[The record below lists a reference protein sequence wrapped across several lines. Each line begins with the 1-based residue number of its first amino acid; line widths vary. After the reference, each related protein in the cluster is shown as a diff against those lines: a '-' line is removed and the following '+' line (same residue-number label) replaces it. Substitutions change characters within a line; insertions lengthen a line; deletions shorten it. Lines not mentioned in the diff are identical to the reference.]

1 MRLEQYEKASKRFDE
16 AYPLLVK
23 EKMARE
29 LVMHQT
35 YSGEL
40 KMRCVSTAPPSGS
53 STTPSILP
61 APWPGIVTDA
71 HADSY
76 PGRLELTC
84 GNPSAAAR
92 LANQA
97 LALAAKIGE
106 MAEKGAVLRIL
117 AQIAVTDIE
126 RPEPA
131 RLKASRLFTEA
142 LEVYEEINAR
152 FERAETMVLM
162 GLA

>member
-1 MRLEQYEKASKRFDE
+1 
-16 AYPLLVK
+16 V
-23 EKMARE
+23 
-29 LVMHQT
+29 
-35 YSGEL
+35 
-40 KMRCVSTAPPSGS
+40 VSTAPPRR
-53 STTPSILP
+53 LP
-61 APWPGIVTDA
+61 QRRHRYCPRPWPGIVTDA

-76 PGRLELTC
+76 PSRIGTDLRQPLRGRAT
-84 GNPSAAAR
+84 GH
-92 LANQA
+92 QA

-162 GLA
+162 ASLDLGPARWKLLIYFEPMNYTGVWGSTPSTRKPRR